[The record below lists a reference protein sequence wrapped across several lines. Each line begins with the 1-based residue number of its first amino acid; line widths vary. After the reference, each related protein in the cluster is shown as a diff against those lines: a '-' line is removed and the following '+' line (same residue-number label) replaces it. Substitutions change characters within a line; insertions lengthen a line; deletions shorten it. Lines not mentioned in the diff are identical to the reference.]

1 MRSTAIAWL
10 LFVAGCTA
18 LALDG
23 PDTERATAERRDRPP
38 EKASG
43 DATCEAGS
51 VPVLDESFGEDS
63 PGWPEDWLIAGDGE
77 GFVEDGAG
85 QLAAEPGKRVR
96 VTLRRPVDW
105 TEIRIKARFADGEPQ
120 SLSIVDHG
128 PSGEGFALTA
138 FRSFEATPAHRS
150 RTQWLLT
157 AGPADRRIEVED
169 GGPYSRSQWIRLRAR
184 VADGGRSVQW
194 RRTSEGG
201 EDEREWTELMQLSPP
216 GGQLALVFE
225 QGRAAQQADALRIE
239 RVVVCRA
246 AP

>member
-85 QLAAEPGKRVR
+85 HVVSRWIGRGHGHKILAQGQERK
-96 VTLRRPVDW
+96 
-105 TEIRIKARFADGEPQ
+105 DG
-120 SLSIVDHG
+120 DNTNRNDT
-128 PSGEGFALTA
+128 GF
-138 FRSFEATPAHRS
+138 
-150 RTQWLLT
+150 
-157 AGPADRRIEVED
+157 
-169 GGPYSRSQWIRLRAR
+169 
-184 VADGGRSVQW
+184 
-194 RRTSEGG
+194 
-201 EDEREWTELMQLSPP
+201 
-216 GGQLALVFE
+216 
-225 QGRAAQQADALRIE
+225 
-239 RVVVCRA
+239 
-246 AP
+246 